1 MSRSILIRRVVGMLV
16 ALALAVLLWIG
27 GHPADA
33 EAKVVTRHG
42 VAIDIKHNAL
52 AIKCKK
58 KGQHLRTIKTFYI
71 CPRKGWFA
79 YMRTGESFAPEDASY
94 YKFYKKKKKALR
106 ASSRSAQN
114 RYLPTVKKRGGV
126 WVTTKRWY

>member
-1 MSRSILIRRVVGMLV
+1 MRHAILLARVVGLLV
-16 ALALAVLLWIG
+16 ALALALVLWA
-27 GHPADA
+27 GHAPEAD
-33 EAKVVTRHG
+33 AKVVTRHG

-79 YMRTGESFAPEDASY
+79 YMRTGESFSPEDASY
-94 YKFYKKKKKALR
+94 YRFYKKKKKALR

-114 RYLPTVKKRGGV
+114 KYLPTVEKRGGV
-126 WVTTKRWY
+126 WVTVKSWY